1 MKDLLRGGRLKEP
14 RPPEVAA
21 YTSSIQQDE
30 RIFQADIQVDLAH
43 VVMLTRR
50 GIIPA
55 KDGARILQA
64 LKGIESE
71 GYRALNPSPSLEDV
85 HVAIETRLISLL
97 TEDVGGK
104 IHTGR
109 SRNDEVATCLRLRL
123 RADLSEVMTRLLD
136 LAEVLLSLAEQNV
149 DTVMPGYT
157 HTQHAQPVTLAHH
170 LLAHLD
176 ALGRDF
182 ARLQGAYSRVNL
194 SPLGAAA
201 LAGTGF
207 PIDREMTASLLGF
220 RGLVENS
227 MDAVA
232 TRDFILETLAALAI
246 LSVNL
251 SRFAEELV
259 LWSSFEFAFVELPDA
274 YTSTSSIM
282 PQKKN
287 PDVMELTRAKSGR
300 VTGDLAA
307 ALMIVK
313 ALPLTYNMDL
323 QDVTPRL
330 WDGLDAVKATL
341 PIVTGAVKAMRIN
354 RDLMAARVREDFS
367 TVTELADTIF
377 RETGLPFRTAHRI
390 VGALVTEAVKAGRKP
405 TELSARDLDAAAIQV
420 VGRPLGLSDEVIRR
434 ALDPVRCV
442 EVRRSKGGPSP
453 EQVTRMLSERR
464 GLIETWK
471 RGLKAQAEEIA
482 SARDR
487 LDKEVEAA
495 IREAG

>member
-1 MKDLLRGGRLKEP
+1 MQDLLRGGRLKGP

-30 RIFQADIQVDLAH
+30 RIFQADIEVDLAH

-50 GIIPA
+50 GIIPV

-64 LKGIESE
+64 LKRVESE
-71 GYRALNPSPSLEDV
+71 GYQALNPNPSLDDV
-85 HVAIETRLISLL
+85 HVAIESRLTELL
-97 TEDVGGK
+97 TVEVAGK
-104 IHTGR
+104 MHTGR

-123 RADLSEVMTRLLD
+123 RADLSEIMARLLD
-136 LAEVLLSLAEQNV
+136 LAGALLSVAEQNV

-176 ALGRDF
+176 ALTRDF
-182 ARLQGAYSRVNL
+182 ARLQGAYSRVNH

-220 RGLVENS
+220 TGLVENS

-232 TRDFILETLAALAI
+232 TRDFILETLAALSI

-259 LWSSFEFAFVELPDA
+259 LWSSSEFGFVELPDA

-300 VTGDLAA
+300 VTGDLVA
-307 ALMIVK
+307 ALMTVK

-330 WDGLDAVKATL
+330 WDGLDAVKETL

-354 RDLMAARVREDFS
+354 RELMAARVREDFS

-390 VGALVTEAVKAGRKP
+390 VGALVT
-405 TELSARDLDAAAIQV
+405 DAIQAGKKPLELTAKDLEIASV
-420 VGRPLGLSDEVIRR
+420 KTTGKPLGLNDSIIRQS
-434 ALDPVRCV
+434 LDPLRCI
-442 EVRRSKGGPSP
+442 EVRKSKGGPSP
-453 EQVTRMLSERR
+453 QEVTRMLTERR
-464 GLIETWK
+464 RLVKRWK
-471 RGLKAQAEEIA
+471 EDLTAMLRKVADAKLSLE
-482 SARDR
+482 
-487 LDKEVEAA
+487 KEVAA
-495 IREAG
+495 VIREAG